1 MTAFQCAFP
10 HCFTTN
16 VTATA
21 TAASFI
27 PSSPLHFFTVS
38 AIPPCLCD
46 TFPKFGDLFSHRE
59 VTGVRCTGG
68 LLLLLLRVFTRVCRV
83 AQPSGQWELHN
94 GEFFKFFDSS
104 CYFWAGFAISLW
116 FSTNISYFL
125 QLWCC
130 LCGWLGRQL
139 VHALGFLFLFGMLC
153 MLDFCRHFCSYF
165 FANHFFIKLNL
176 LRVINTEISHA
187 CCSLCW

>member
-1 MTAFQCAFP
+1 MDSCIISFNLNFIMQLKQFYDIATKVSGRKKCYYFWWSTWLVPGGPYSHDHRP
-10 HCFTTN
+10 H
-16 VTATA
+16 
-21 TAASFI
+21 S
-27 PSSPLHFFTVS
+27 
-38 AIPPCLCD
+38 
-46 TFPKFGDLFSHRE
+46 RQ

-104 CYFWAGFAISLW
+104 CYFGACFAISLW